1 MTVRDEHVMTSDWIL
16 HQVRL
21 AARLLKNEQLLL
33 TMRTHGEVLARAL
46 GEATG
51 VDSVTCRLSTR
62 AEDEELWRHGSKGPG
77 TDELLEQGQ
86 KRYVVYQRGMEVDP
100 IKAATSDWMRR

>member
-1 MTVRDEHVMTSDWIL
+1 MRLIASDGL
-16 HQVRL
+16 PHQVRL

-51 VDSVTCRLSTR
+51 VDSVACRLSTR
-62 AEDEELWRHGSKGPG
+62 PEDEALWRYGSNGPG

-100 IKAATSDWMRR
+100 IKAAESDWMRR